1 MQLCELLPRDRAP
14 KRRKLSTSD
23 GDTGLL
29 QRTFSVGAFAI
40 GGGIVG
46 VQHNTYSFPWTT
58 RLLTALVNGI
68 DPRHQYSS
76 CTLLLN
82 VLHYKHQDHS
92 NEPGTMNLLIPCS
105 RWQGGQ
111 VWMADSTLLDRCT
124 WTCTRDPVFFGSLS
138 LRALSLT
145 NMWHTPLFRGMLVTG
160 CWWWR
165 ITLVVLVASQ
175 SGSVAIWSGRA
186 STYVNLDAT
195 CLFTADWIACMALAL
210 LFLPRLL
217 YS

>member
-14 KRRKLSTSD
+14 KRRRLSTSD

-58 RLLTALVNGI
+58 RLLTALVNGS

-76 CTLLLN
+76 CTILLN

-111 VWMADSTLLDRCT
+111 VWMADSTGSVHLDMHSGPGVLRVIEPPGIKL
-124 WTCTRDPVFFGSLS
+124 DPHVAHATFP
-138 LRALSLT
+138 
-145 NMWHTPLFRGMLVTG
+145 WHAGHRL
-160 CWWWR
+160 
-165 ITLVVLVASQ
+165 LVVAHHARGIGRL
-175 SGSVAIWSGRA
+175 SVRERGH
-186 STYVNLDAT
+186 
-195 CLFTADWIACMALAL
+195 LAWAGFYL
-210 LFLPRLL
+210 RE
-217 YS
+217 S